1 MEKRLE
7 PEVRLRATAMHE
19 DPRQMLEEF
28 ADDMDSFR
36 EQVQNRRKFILK
48 ELTKIQ
54 TGGSQ

>member
-7 PEVRLRATAMHE
+7 PEVRLRATILHQ
-19 DPRQMLEEF
+19 DPRQMLREF

-48 ELTKIQ
+48 QLARSE
-54 TGGSQ
+54 